1 VAAVLGV
8 AVLHESFTLGM
19 GLGFVLVLA
28 GSILATRKSGAPA
41 AAGAAAAMPEPRREE
56 AVS

>member
-1 VAAVLGV
+1 
-8 AVLHESFTLGM
+8 VLHESFTLGM

-28 GSILATRKSGAPA
+28 GSILATRKAGAPA
-41 AAGAAAAMPEPRREE
+41 AAAGAIPEPRREE